1 MAENIVAGLFGLTPE
16 MYGEQQRRS
25 ALREGIDLA
34 KLTPGEAGAAMTYA
48 GARGLGGAIGGA
60 MGIEDPQLKLISAR
74 NSVFQQID
82 QSNPESMLQGIKMLG
97 QMGDQQGAMALAQ
110 YARQAQ
116 SEMAQTQQRRAA
128 ETASL
133 AQAAKTQLGIDQEK
147 QLRDE
152 LSKLPKDATQDD
164 ILAVLTKYGSPD
176 RVIAALTASADK
188 AAQRETTLTLGRE
201 RIQAKLESDLRDAKN
216 DKEREEARIEARKE
230 LAKLSASLAA
240 SLKTPPAP
248 SLTTIVNPE
257 NPNETITVDARVYK
271 GGGKG
276 AEGVIGVG
284 KPSAAQEKASL
295 LKAQMGKDIDFA
307 ITELTSVTKDGGLID
322 QSTGSG
328 AGRLADIGAGFFG
341 QATEGAIAIGKLKPI
356 QDLVL
361 KMIPRF
367 EGPQSDK
374 DTQSYKEAAG
384 QLADPTLPT
393 KIRKE
398 AGKTVLRLMQSRKSQ
413 FVSPELASEGI
424 GASQPSNAAR
434 SLSAED
440 QQALNWANSN
450 PNDPRSA
457 QIKTRLEGK

>member
-16 MYGEQQRRS
+16 MYGQQQRVG
-25 ALREGIDLA
+25 AMNEGIALA
-34 KLTPGEAGAAMTYA
+34 QLDPAARGAALTYG
-48 GARGLGGAIGGA
+48 GAKGLGGAIAGA

-74 NSVFQQID
+74 NTIAQQID
-82 QSNPESMLQGIKMLG
+82 QTDPESILKGAQMLAQA
-97 QMGDQQGAMALAQ
+97 GDQQGAMALAQ

-116 SEMAQTQQRRAA
+116 ESLAQTQQRRAA
-128 ETASL
+128 ALSSQAT
-133 AQAAKTQLGIDQEK
+133 AAKTQLSIDQETK
-147 QLRDE
+147 LRDE
-152 LSKLPKDATQDD
+152 LSKLPQGATQDD

-216 DKEREEARIEARKE
+216 DKEREEARIQARKE
-230 LAKLSASLAA
+230 LAQLTSSLAA

-248 SLTTIVNPE
+248 SLTTIVNPD

-271 GGGKG
+271 GGGRG
-276 AEGVIGVG
+276 AEGVIGLG
-284 KPSAAQEKASL
+284 KPSATQEKASL

-328 AGRLADIGAGFFG
+328 AGRLTDIGAGFFG
-341 QATEGAIAIGKLKPI
+341 QATPGAIAIGKLKPI

-361 KMIPRF
+361 KMVPRF

-398 AGKTVLRLMQSRKSQ
+398 AGKTVLRLMQSRKNQ
-413 FVSPELASEGI
+413 FVTPELASEGI
-424 GASQPSNAAR
+424 TNTQPSTGGNSVTAPNGQVFNFPNAEAAAQFRR
-434 SLSAED
+434 SLE
-440 QQALNWANSN
+440 
-450 PNDPRSA
+450 R
-457 QIKTRLEGK
+457 

>member
-1 MAENIVAGLFGLTPE
+1 MAENIVAGLFGLTPQ

-48 GARGLGGAIGGA
+48 GARGLGGAIAGA

-74 NSVFQQID
+74 NTIAQQID
-82 QSNPESMLQGIKMLG
+82 QTNPESILQGAQMLA
-97 QMGDQQGAMALAQ
+97 QAGDQQGAMALAQ

-116 SEMAQTQQRRAA
+116 ESIAQTQQRRAA
-128 ETASL
+128 ETSSL
-133 AQAAKTQLGIDQEK
+133 ATAAKTQFGIDQEK
-147 QLRDE
+147 ELR
-152 LSKLPKDATQDD
+152 SKLSELGPNPSQDQ
-164 ILAVLTKYGSPD
+164 ITAVLTQYGPPEK
-176 RVIAALTASADK
+176 VLAALQGSADR
-188 AAQRETTLTLGRE
+188 AAQRETTLQLGRE
-201 RIQAKLESDLRDAKN
+201 RIQAKLDSDLRDAKN

-230 LAKLSASLAA
+230 LAKLTSSLAA

-248 SLTTIVNPE
+248 SLTTIVNPD

-271 GGGKG
+271 GGGRG
-276 AEGVIGVG
+276 AEGVIGLG
-284 KPSAAQEKASL
+284 KPSATQEKASL

-307 ITELTSVTKDGGLID
+307 ITELTSVTKEGGLID

-328 AGRLADIGAGFFG
+328 AGRLTDIGAGFFG
-341 QATEGAIAIGKLKPI
+341 QATPGAIAIGKLKPI

-398 AGKTVLRLMQSRKSQ
+398 AGKTVLRLMQSRKNQ
-413 FVSPELASEGI
+413 FVTPELASEGI
-424 GASQPSNAAR
+424 TTTQPSTGGNSVTAPNGQVFNFPTAEAAAQFRR
-434 SLSAED
+434 SLE
-440 QQALNWANSN
+440 
-450 PNDPRSA
+450 R
-457 QIKTRLEGK
+457 

>member
-1 MAENIVAGLFGLTPE
+1 MADIIPSLFGMTPE
-16 MYGEQQRRS
+16 MYGQQQQTSDLRRGV
-25 ALREGIDLA
+25 ELA
-34 KLTPGEAGAAMTYA
+34 QLSPEARGAAMTYA
-48 GARGLGGAIGGA
+48 GAAGIGRGVGGMLGA
-60 MGIEDPQLKLISAR
+60 EDPQLKIISTR
-74 NSVFQQID
+74 NAIAQQID
-82 QSNPESMLQGIKMLG
+82 QTNPESILKGAQMLAQA
-97 QMGDQQGAMALAQ
+97 GDQQGAMALAQ

-128 ETASL
+128 EQSSL
-133 AQAAKTQLGIDQEK
+133 ATAAKIQLSIKQEED
-147 QLRDE
+147 LRAE
-152 LSKLPKDATQDD
+152 LSKLGPDATQDQ
-164 ILAVLTKYGSPD
+164 ILSVVTKYGPPD
-176 RVIAALTASADK
+176 KVMAVLQRSADL
-188 AAQRETTLTLGRE
+188 AAQRETTLQLGRE
-201 RIQAKLESDLRDAKN
+201 KIQAKLESDLRDAKN
-216 DKEREEARIEARKE
+216 DKEREEARIQARKE
-230 LAKLSASLAA
+230 IAQLTS

-248 SLTTIVNPE
+248 SLTTIVNPD

-276 AEGVIGVG
+276 AEGVIGMG
-284 KPSAAQEKASL
+284 KPSATQEKASL

-361 KMIPRF
+361 KMVPRF

-398 AGKTVLRLMQSRKSQ
+398 AGKTVLRLMQSRKNQ

-424 GASQPSNAAR
+424 TNTQPSTGGNSVTAPNGQVFNFPTAEAAAQFRR
-434 SLSAED
+434 SLE
-440 QQALNWANSN
+440 
-450 PNDPRSA
+450 R
-457 QIKTRLEGK
+457 

>member
-1 MAENIVAGLFGLTPE
+1 MAETNIVAGLFGMNPQ
-16 MYGEQQRRS
+16 MYERQQYQQD
-25 ALREGIDLA
+25 LQQGYDLA
-34 KLTPGEAGAAMTYA
+34 RLDPGAAARAQLPA
-48 GARGLGGAIGGA
+48 GIGQLGRGIAGA

-74 NSVFQQID
+74 NSIAQQID
-82 QSNPESMLQGIKMLG
+82 QTNPESILKGAQMLA

-116 SEMAQTQQRRAA
+116 GEMAQTQQRRAA
-128 ETASL
+128 EQSSL
-133 AQAAKTQLGIDQEK
+133 ATAAKAQFGLKQEE

-152 LSKLPKDATQDD
+152 LSKLGPNPTQEQ
-164 ILAVLTKYGSPD
+164 IISVVTKYGPAD
-176 RVIAALTASADK
+176 KVLATLQGSADR
-188 AAQRETTLTLGRE
+188 AAQREATLILGRE

-216 DKEREEARIEARKE
+216 DKEREEARIQARKE
-230 LAKLSASLAA
+230 LAQLTSSLAA

-248 SLTTIVNPE
+248 TLTTIVNPD
-257 NPNETITVDARVYK
+257 NPSETITVDARVYK

-276 AEGVIGVG
+276 AEGVIGAG
-284 KPSAAQEKASL
+284 KPSATQEKASL

-307 ITELTSVTKDGGLID
+307 ITELTNVTKDGGLID

-361 KMIPRF
+361 KMVPRF

-398 AGKTVLRLMQSRKSQ
+398 AGRTVLRLMQSRKNQ

-424 GASQPSNAAR
+424 STTQSSGGTGTAQ
-434 SLSAED
+434 
-440 QQALNWANSN
+440 N
-450 PNDPRSA
+450 P
-457 QIKTRLEGK
+457 IVLK

>member
-25 ALREGIDLA
+25 ALQEGITLA
-34 KLTPGEAGAAMTYA
+34 QLDPAARGAAMTYA
-48 GARGLGGAIGGA
+48 GARGLGNAIGGA
-60 MGIEDPQLKLISAR
+60 FGVEDPQLKMISAR
-74 NSVFQQID
+74 NSIAQQID
-82 QSNPESMLQGIKMLG
+82 QTNPESILKGAQMLA

-116 SEMAQTQQRRAA
+116 ESAAQTQQRRAA
-128 ETASL
+128 ALSSEAT
-133 AQAAKTQLGIDQEK
+133 AAKTQLSIDQETK
-147 QLRDE
+147 LRDE
-152 LSKLPKDATQDD
+152 LSKLGPNATQEQ
-164 ILAVLTKYGSPD
+164 ILSVVTKYGPPD
-176 RVIAALTASADK
+176 KVMAVLQRSADL
-188 AAQRETTLTLGRE
+188 AAQRETTLQLGRE
-201 RIQAKLESDLRDAKN
+201 KIQAKLEADLRDAKN
-216 DKEREEARIEARKE
+216 DKEREEARIQARKD
-230 LAKLSASLAA
+230 LAQLTSSLAA

-248 SLTTIVNPE
+248 SLTTIVNPD

-276 AEGVIGVG
+276 AEGVIGAG

-295 LKAQMGKDIDFA
+295 LKAQMSKDIDFA
-307 ITELTSVTKDGGLID
+307 ITELSNVTKDGGLID

-361 KMIPRF
+361 KMVPRF

-398 AGKTVLRLMQSRKSQ
+398 AGKTVLRLMQSRKNQ

-424 GASQPSNAAR
+424 TNTQPSAGGNSVTAPNGQVFNFPTAAAA
-434 SLSAED
+434 AEF
-440 QQALNWANSN
+440 
-450 PNDPRSA
+450 R
-457 QIKTRLEGK
+457 RLLER

>member
-16 MYGEQQRRS
+16 MYGQQQRVG
-25 ALREGIDLA
+25 AMNEGIALA
-34 KLTPGEAGAAMTYA
+34 QLDPAARGAALTYG
-48 GARGLGGAIGGA
+48 GAKGLGGAIAGA

-74 NSVFQQID
+74 NTIAQQID
-82 QSNPESMLQGIKMLG
+82 QTNPESILQGAQMLA
-97 QMGDQQGAMALAQ
+97 QAGDQQGAMALAQ

-116 SEMAQTQQRRAA
+116 ESLAQTQQRRAA
-128 ETASL
+128 ALSSQAT
-133 AQAAKTQLGIDQEK
+133 AAKTQLSIDQETK
-147 QLRDE
+147 LRDE
-152 LSKLPKDATQDD
+152 LSKLPQGATQDD

-216 DKEREEARIEARKE
+216 DKEREEARIQARKE
-230 LAKLSASLAA
+230 LAQLTSSLAA

-248 SLTTIVNPE
+248 SLTTIVNPD

-271 GGGKG
+271 GGGRG
-276 AEGVIGVG
+276 AEGVIGLG
-284 KPSAAQEKASL
+284 KPSATQEKASL

-328 AGRLADIGAGFFG
+328 AGRLTDIGAGFFG
-341 QATEGAIAIGKLKPI
+341 QATPGAIAIGKLKPI

-361 KMIPRF
+361 KMVPRF

-398 AGKTVLRLMQSRKSQ
+398 AGKTVLRLMQSRKNQ
-413 FVSPELASEGI
+413 FVTPELASEGI
-424 GASQPSNAAR
+424 TNTQPSTGGNSVTAPNGQVFNFPNAEAAAQFRR
-434 SLSAED
+434 SLE
-440 QQALNWANSN
+440 
-450 PNDPRSA
+450 R
-457 QIKTRLEGK
+457 

>member
-1 MAENIVAGLFGLTPE
+1 MTENIVAGLFGLTPE
-16 MYGEQQRRS
+16 MYGQQQRVS
-25 ALREGIDLA
+25 ALNEGITLA
-34 KLTPGEAGAAMTYA
+34 QLDPAARGAAMTYA
-48 GARGLGGAIGGA
+48 GARGLGGAIAGA
-60 MGIEDPQLKLISAR
+60 MGIEDPQLKMISNR
-74 NSVFQQID
+74 NAIFQQID
-82 QSNPESMLQGIKMLG
+82 QSNPESMVQGIKMLS
-97 QMGDQQGAMALAQ
+97 QAGDQQGAMVLAE
-110 YARQAQ
+110 YYRKAQ
-116 SEMAQTQQRRAA
+116 GEMAQTQQRRAA
-128 ETASL
+128 EQSSL
-133 AQAAKTQLGIDQEK
+133 ATAAKAQFGLKQEE

-152 LSKLPKDATQDD
+152 LSKLGPNPTQEQ
-164 ILAVLTKYGSPD
+164 IISVVTKYGPAD
-176 RVIAALTASADK
+176 KVLATLQGSADR
-188 AAQRETTLTLGRE
+188 AAQREATLILGRE

-216 DKEREEARIEARKE
+216 DKEREEARIQARKE
-230 LAKLSASLAA
+230 LAQLTSSLAA

-248 SLTTIVNPE
+248 TLTTIVNPD
-257 NPNETITVDARVYK
+257 NPSETITVDARVYK

-276 AEGVIGVG
+276 AEGVIGAG
-284 KPSAAQEKASL
+284 KPSATQEKASL

-307 ITELTSVTKDGGLID
+307 ITELTNVTKDGGLID

-361 KMIPRF
+361 KMVPRF

-398 AGKTVLRLMQSRKSQ
+398 AGRTVLRLMQSRKNQ

-424 GASQPSNAAR
+424 STTQSSGGTGTAQ
-434 SLSAED
+434 
-440 QQALNWANSN
+440 N
-450 PNDPRSA
+450 P
-457 QIKTRLEGK
+457 IVLK

>member
-16 MYGEQQRRS
+16 MYGEQQRRG
-25 ALREGIDLA
+25 ALREGIELA
-34 KLTPGEAGAAMTYA
+34 QLDPAARGAAMTYA
-48 GARGLGGAIGGA
+48 GAKGLGGAIAGA
-60 MGIEDPQLKLISAR
+60 MGVQDPVLNRMTQRNQLLQEVDI
-74 NSVFQQID
+74 
-82 QSNPESMLQGIKMLG
+82 SNPESMIQVAKKATSI
-97 QMGDQQGAMALAQ
+97 GDNEFAMALVDK
-110 YARQAQ
+110 ARKTQ
-116 SEMAQTQQRRAA
+116 SEIALAQQRRAA
-128 ETASL
+128 EQSSL
-133 AQAAKTQLGIDQEK
+133 ATAAKTQLSIDQETK
-147 QLRDE
+147 LRDE
-152 LSKLPKDATQDD
+152 LSKLGPNATQEQ
-164 ILAVLTKYGSPD
+164 ILSVVTKYGPPD
-176 RVIAALTASADK
+176 KVMAVLQRSADL
-188 AAQRETTLTLGRE
+188 AAQRETTLQLGRE
-201 RIQAKLESDLRDAKN
+201 KIQAKLESDLRDAKN
-216 DKEREEARIEARKE
+216 DKEREEARIQARKD
-230 LAKLSASLAA
+230 LAQLTSSLAA

-248 SLTTIVNPE
+248 SLTTIVNPD

-276 AEGVIGVG
+276 AEGVIGAG

-307 ITELTSVTKDGGLID
+307 ITELSNVTKDGGLID

-361 KMIPRF
+361 KMVPRF

-398 AGKTVLRLMQSRKSQ
+398 AGKTVLRLMQSRKNQ

-424 GASQPSNAAR
+424 STTQSSGGTGTAQ
-434 SLSAED
+434 
-440 QQALNWANSN
+440 N
-450 PNDPRSA
+450 P
-457 QIKTRLEGK
+457 IVLK

>member
-16 MYGEQQRRS
+16 MYGQQQRRS
-25 ALREGIDLA
+25 ALQEGIDLA
-34 KLTPGEAGAAMTYA
+34 QLDPSARGAALTYA
-48 GARGLGGAIGGA
+48 GARGLTGAIAGA
-60 MGIEDPQLKLISAR
+60 LGVQDPALMRMTQRNQLLQEMDI
-74 NSVFQQID
+74 
-82 QSNPESMLQGIKMLG
+82 SNPESLIQIAKKATNI
-97 QMGDQQGAMALAQ
+97 GDNEFAMALIDK
-110 YARQAQ
+110 ARQTQ
-116 SEMAQTQQRRAA
+116 SEMALTQQRRAA
-128 ETASL
+128 EAASL
-133 AQAAKTQLGIDQEK
+133 ATAAKTQFGIDQEK
-147 QLRDE
+147 ELR
-152 LSKLPKDATQDD
+152 SKLSELGPNPSQDQ
-164 ILAVLTKYGSPD
+164 ITGVLTQYGPPEK
-176 RVIAALTASADK
+176 VLAALQGSADR
-188 AAQRETTLTLGRE
+188 AAQRETTLQLGRE
-201 RIQAKLESDLRDAKN
+201 KIQAKLESDLRDAKN

-230 LAKLSASLAA
+230 LAKLTSSLAA

-248 SLTTIVNPE
+248 SLTTIVNPD

-295 LKAQMGKDIDFA
+295 LKAQMSKDIDFA
-307 ITELTSVTKDGGLID
+307 ITELTNVTKEGGLID

-328 AGRLADIGAGFFG
+328 AGRLTDIGAGFFG
-341 QATEGAIAIGKLKPI
+341 QATPGAIAIGKLKPI

-361 KMIPRF
+361 KMVPRF

-398 AGKTVLRLMQSRKSQ
+398 AGKTVLRLMQSRKNQ

-424 GASQPSNAAR
+424 TTTQPSAGGNSVTAPNGQVFNFPTAEAAAQFRR
-434 SLSAED
+434 SLE
-440 QQALNWANSN
+440 
-450 PNDPRSA
+450 R
-457 QIKTRLEGK
+457 

>member
-1 MAENIVAGLFGLTPE
+1 M
-16 MYGEQQRRS
+16 
-25 ALREGIDLA
+25 LA
-34 KLTPGEAGAAMTYA
+34 QA
-48 GARGLGGAIGGA
+48 
-60 MGIEDPQLKLISAR
+60 
-74 NSVFQQID
+74 
-82 QSNPESMLQGIKMLG
+82 
-97 QMGDQQGAMALAQ
+97 GDQQGAFALAQ

-116 SEMAQTQQRRAA
+116 ESIAQTQQRRAA
-128 ETASL
+128 EQSSL
-133 AQAAKTQLGIDQEK
+133 ATAAKTQLSIKQEEK
-147 QLRDE
+147 LRDE
-152 LSKLPKDATQDD
+152 LSKLPEGATQEQ
-164 ILAVLTKYGSPD
+164 ILSIVTKYGSPD
-176 RVIAALTASADK
+176 KVLAALQGSADR
-188 AAQRETTLTLGRE
+188 AAQREATLTLGRE

-216 DKEREEARIEARKE
+216 DKEREEARIQARKE
-230 LAKLSASLAA
+230 LAQLTASLAA

-276 AEGVIGVG
+276 AEGVIGAG

-307 ITELTSVTKDGGLID
+307 ITELSNVTKEGGLID

-361 KMIPRF
+361 KMVPRF

-398 AGKTVLRLMQSRKSQ
+398 AGKTVLRLMQSRKNQ

-424 GASQPSNAAR
+424 ATTQPSVGTGTA
-434 SLSAED
+434 
-440 QQALNWANSN
+440 QN
-450 PNDPRSA
+450 P
-457 QIKTRLEGK
+457 IVLK

>member
-34 KLTPGEAGAAMTYA
+34 SLTPGQAGAAMTYA
-48 GARGLGGAIGGA
+48 GARGLTGAIAGA
-60 MGIEDPQLKLISAR
+60 LGVQDPSLMRMTQRNQLL
-74 NSVFQQID
+74 QEID
-82 QSNPESMLQGIKMLG
+82 ISNPESLIQVAKKATSI
-97 QMGDQQGAMALAQ
+97 GDNEFAMALVDK
-110 YARQAQ
+110 ARQAQ
-116 SEMAQTQQRRAA
+116 ESIAQTQQRRAA
-128 ETASL
+128 EQSSL
-133 AQAAKTQLGIDQEK
+133 ATAAKIQFGLKQEE

-152 LSKLPKDATQDD
+152 LSKLGPNPTQEQ
-164 ILAVLTKYGSPD
+164 ILSVVTKYGPAD
-176 RVIAALTASADK
+176 KVLATLQGSADR
-188 AAQRETTLTLGRE
+188 AAQREATLTLGRE

-216 DKEREEARIEARKE
+216 DKEREEARIQARKD
-230 LAKLSASLAA
+230 LAQLTSTLAA

-248 SLTTIVNPE
+248 TLTTIVNPD
-257 NPNETITVDARVYK
+257 NPSETITVDARVYK

-276 AEGVIGVG
+276 AEGVIGMG
-284 KPSAAQEKASL
+284 KPSATQEKASL

-307 ITELTSVTKDGGLID
+307 ITELTNVTKDGGLID

-341 QATEGAIAIGKLKPI
+341 QATQGAIAIGKLKPI
-356 QDLVL
+356 QDVVL
-361 KMIPRF
+361 KMVPRF

-398 AGKTVLRLMQSRKSQ
+398 AGKTVLRLMQSRKNQ

-424 GASQPSNAAR
+424 STTQSSGGTGTAQ
-434 SLSAED
+434 
-440 QQALNWANSN
+440 N
-450 PNDPRSA
+450 P
-457 QIKTRLEGK
+457 IVLK

>member
-48 GARGLGGAIGGA
+48 GARGLGGAIAGA
-60 MGIEDPQLKLISAR
+60 LGVQDPALMRMTQRNQLL
-74 NSVFQQID
+74 QEID
-82 QSNPESMLQGIKMLG
+82 ISNPESLIQVAKKATSI
-97 QMGDQQGAMALAQ
+97 GDNEFAMALVDK
-110 YARQAQ
+110 ARQAQ
-116 SEMAQTQQRRAA
+116 ESIAQTQQRRAA
-128 ETASL
+128 ETSSL
-133 AQAAKTQLGIDQEK
+133 ATAAKIQFGLKQEE

-152 LSKLPKDATQDD
+152 LSKLGPNPTQEQ
-164 ILAVLTKYGSPD
+164 ILSVVTKYGPAD
-176 RVIAALTASADK
+176 KVLATLQGSADR
-188 AAQRETTLTLGRE
+188 AAQREATLTLGRE

-216 DKEREEARIEARKE
+216 DKEREEARIQARKD
-230 LAKLSASLAA
+230 LAQLTSTLAA

-276 AEGVIGVG
+276 AEGVIGAG
-284 KPSAAQEKASL
+284 KPSATQEKASL

-328 AGRLADIGAGFFG
+328 AGRLADVGAGFFG
-341 QATEGAIAIGKLKPI
+341 QATSGAIAIGKLKPI
-356 QDLVL
+356 QDVVL
-361 KMIPRF
+361 KMVPRF

-398 AGKTVLRLMQSRKSQ
+398 AGKTVLRLMQSRKNQ

-424 GASQPSNAAR
+424 TNTQPSVGTGTA
-434 SLSAED
+434 
-440 QQALNWANSN
+440 QN
-450 PNDPRSA
+450 P
-457 QIKTRLEGK
+457 IVLK

>member
-16 MYGEQQRRS
+16 MYGQQQRRS
-25 ALREGIDLA
+25 ALQEGIDLA
-34 KLTPGEAGAAMTYA
+34 QLDPAARGAALTYA
-48 GARGLGGAIGGA
+48 GARGLTGAIGGA
-60 MGIEDPQLKLISAR
+60 MGIEDPQLKLISTR
-74 NSVFQQID
+74 NTIAQQID
-82 QSNPESMLQGIKMLG
+82 QTNPESILKGAQMLAQA
-97 QMGDQQGAMALAQ
+97 GDQQGAMALAQ

-116 SEMAQTQQRRAA
+116 ESIAQTQQRRAA
-128 ETASL
+128 ETSSL
-133 AQAAKTQLGIDQEK
+133 ATAAKTQLGIDQEK

-201 RIQAKLESDLRDAKN
+201 RIQAKLDSDLRDAKN

-230 LAKLSASLAA
+230 LAKLTSSLAA

-248 SLTTIVNPE
+248 SLTTIVNPD

-271 GGGKG
+271 GGGRG
-276 AEGVIGVG
+276 AEGVIGLG
-284 KPSAAQEKASL
+284 KPSATQEKASL

-328 AGRLADIGAGFFG
+328 AGRLTDIGAGFFG
-341 QATEGAIAIGKLKPI
+341 QATPGAIAIGKLKPI

-361 KMIPRF
+361 KMVPRF

-398 AGKTVLRLMQSRKSQ
+398 AGKTVLRLMQSRKNQ
-413 FVSPELASEGI
+413 FVTPELASEGI
-424 GASQPSNAAR
+424 TTTQPSVGTGTA
-434 SLSAED
+434 
-440 QQALNWANSN
+440 QN
-450 PNDPRSA
+450 P
-457 QIKTRLEGK
+457 IVLK

>member
-1 MAENIVAGLFGLTPE
+1 MAENIVAGLFGLNPQ

-25 ALREGIDLA
+25 ALQEGIDLA
-34 KLTPGEAGAAMTYA
+34 QLDPASRGAAMTYA
-48 GARGLGGAIGGA
+48 GAKGLGGAIAGA

-74 NSVFQQID
+74 NTIAQQID
-82 QSNPESMLQGIKMLG
+82 QSDPESILKGAQMLAQA
-97 QMGDQQGAMALAQ
+97 GDQQGAMALAQ

-116 SEMAQTQQRRAA
+116 ESLAQTQQRRAA
-128 ETASL
+128 ALSSQAT
-133 AQAAKTQLGIDQEK
+133 AAKTQLSIDQETK
-147 QLRDE
+147 LRDE
-152 LSKLPKDATQDD
+152 LSKLPQGATQDD

-216 DKEREEARIEARKE
+216 DKEREEARIQARKE
-230 LAKLSASLAA
+230 LAQLTSSLAA

-248 SLTTIVNPE
+248 SLTTIVNPD

-271 GGGKG
+271 GGGRG
-276 AEGVIGVG
+276 AEGVIGLG
-284 KPSAAQEKASL
+284 KPSATQEKASL

-328 AGRLADIGAGFFG
+328 AGRLTDIGAGFFG
-341 QATEGAIAIGKLKPI
+341 QATPGAIAIGKLKPI

-361 KMIPRF
+361 KMVPRF

-398 AGKTVLRLMQSRKSQ
+398 AGKTVLRLMQSRKNQ

-424 GASQPSNAAR
+424 TNTQPSTGGNSVTAPNGQVFNFPNAEAAAQFRR
-434 SLSAED
+434 SLE
-440 QQALNWANSN
+440 
-450 PNDPRSA
+450 R
-457 QIKTRLEGK
+457 

>member
-16 MYGEQQRRS
+16 MYGERQRTS
-25 ALREGIDLA
+25 ALAEGIKLA
-34 KLTPGEAGAAMTYA
+34 ELDPASRGAAMTYA
-48 GARGLGGAIGGA
+48 GARGLGGAIAGA

-74 NSVFQQID
+74 NTIAQQID
-82 QSNPESMLQGIKMLG
+82 QANPESILKGAQMLS

-116 SEMAQTQQRRAA
+116 ESLAQTQQRRAA
-128 ETASL
+128 ALSSQAT
-133 AQAAKTQLGIDQEK
+133 AAKTQLTIDQETK
-147 QLRDE
+147 LRDE
-152 LSKLPKDATQDD
+152 LSKLPQGATQDD

-188 AAQRETTLTLGRE
+188 AAQREATLTLGRE
-201 RIQAKLESDLRDAKN
+201 KIQAKLEADLRDAKN
-216 DKEREEARIEARKE
+216 DKEREEARIQARKE
-230 LAKLSASLAA
+230 LAQLTSSLAA

-248 SLTTIVNPE
+248 TLTTIVNPD
-257 NPNETITVDARVYK
+257 NPNETITVDARIYK

-276 AEGVIGVG
+276 AEGVIGLG
-284 KPSAAQEKASL
+284 KPSATQEKASL

-307 ITELTSVTKDGGLID
+307 ITELTNVTKDGGLID

-398 AGKTVLRLMQSRKSQ
+398 AGKTVLRLMQSRKNQ

-424 GASQPSNAAR
+424 STTQSSGGTGTAQ
-434 SLSAED
+434 
-440 QQALNWANSN
+440 N
-450 PNDPRSA
+450 P
-457 QIKTRLEGK
+457 IVLK

>member
-1 MAENIVAGLFGLTPE
+1 MATSNIVAGLFGLTPQ

-25 ALREGIDLA
+25 ALQEGIALA
-34 KLTPGEAGAAMTYA
+34 QLDPASRGAAMTYA
-48 GARGLGGAIGGA
+48 GARGLGGAIAGA
-60 MGIEDPQLKLISAR
+60 MGIEDPQLKMISNR
-74 NSVFQQID
+74 NSIFQQID
-82 QSNPESMLQGIKMLG
+82 QSNPESMVQGIKMLS
-97 QMGDQQGAMALAQ
+97 QSGDQQGAMALAD
-110 YARQAQ
+110 YYRQAQ
-116 SEMAQTQQRRAA
+116 GEMAQTQQRRAA
-128 ETASL
+128 EQASL
-133 AQAAKTQLGIDQEK
+133 ATASKTQLGIDQEK

-152 LSKLPKDATQDD
+152 LSKLPPDATQEQ
-164 ILAVLTKYGSPD
+164 ILAVVTKYGSPD
-176 RVIAALTASADK
+176 RVLASLSASADK

-216 DKEREEARIEARKE
+216 DKEREQARIEARKE
-230 LAKLSASLAA
+230 LAQLAA
-240 SLKTPPAP
+240 SFKTAPAP

-276 AEGVIGVG
+276 AEGVIGMG
-284 KPSAAQEKASL
+284 KPSATQEKASL
-295 LKAQMGKDIDFA
+295 LKAQMAKDIDFA

-328 AGRLADIGAGFFG
+328 AGRLADVGAGFFG
-341 QATEGAIAIGKLKPI
+341 KATEGAIAIGKLKPI

-398 AGKTVLRLMQSRKSQ
+398 AGRTVLRLMQSRKNQ

-424 GASQPSNAAR
+424 TNTQSSGGTGTAQ
-434 SLSAED
+434 
-440 QQALNWANSN
+440 N
-450 PNDPRSA
+450 P
-457 QIKTRLEGK
+457 IVLK

>member
-1 MAENIVAGLFGLTPE
+1 MATDIAGLFGLTPQ
-16 MYGEQQRRS
+16 MYEQGIRQS
-25 ALREGIDLA
+25 AMNEGAAFARMAPEDRAIA
-34 KLTPGEAGAAMTYA
+34 GIYSAGA
-48 GARGLGGAIGGA
+48 GLGRTAGG
-60 MGIEDPQLKLISAR
+60 MLGVEDPQMKLISAR
-74 NSVFQQID
+74 QQIMSQTD
-82 QSNPESMLQGIKMLG
+82 QSDPQSLANAAKQLNA
-97 QMGDQQGAMALAQ
+97 MGDTQGAMALMDF
-110 YARQAQ
+110 ARKAQ
-116 SEMAQTQQRRAA
+116 SEMALVGQRRAA

-133 AQAAKTQLGIDQEK
+133 AQAAKTNLTIRQEEELRTKLSQLG
-147 QLRDE
+147 
-152 LSKLPKDATQDD
+152 PNPTQDQV
-164 ILAVLTKYGSPD
+164 IGVLTQYGPPEK
-176 RVIAALTASADK
+176 VLAALTLSADK

-216 DKEREEARIEARKE
+216 DKEREEARIQARKD
-230 LAKLSASLAA
+230 LAQLSASLAA

-248 SLTTIVNPE
+248 TLTTIVNPE

-276 AEGVIGVG
+276 AEGVIGMG
-284 KPSAAQEKASL
+284 KPSATQEKASL

-328 AGRLADIGAGFFG
+328 AGRLTDIGVGFFG
-341 QATEGAIAIGKLKPI
+341 QATPGAIAIGKLKPI

-361 KMIPRF
+361 KMVPRF

-398 AGKTVLRLMQSRKSQ
+398 AGKTVLRLMQSRKNQ

-424 GASQPSNAAR
+424 TTTQPSVGTGTA
-434 SLSAED
+434 
-440 QQALNWANSN
+440 QN
-450 PNDPRSA
+450 P
-457 QIKTRLEGK
+457 IVLK

>member
-1 MAENIVAGLFGLTPE
+1 MNPQ

-25 ALREGIDLA
+25 ALQEGITLA
-34 KLTPGEAGAAMTYA
+34 QLDPAARGAAMTYA
-48 GARGLGGAIGGA
+48 GARGLGTAIGGA
-60 MGIEDPQLKLISAR
+60 MGVQDPQLQLISTR
-74 NSVFQQID
+74 NTIAQQID
-82 QSNPESMLQGIKMLG
+82 QTNPESILKGAQMLAQA
-97 QMGDQQGAMALAQ
+97 GDQQGAMALAQ

-128 ETASL
+128 EQSSL
-133 AQAAKTQLGIDQEK
+133 ATAAKTQLSIRQEE

-152 LSKLPKDATQDD
+152 LSKLPEGATQEQ
-164 ILAVLTKYGSPD
+164 ILGVVTKYGSPD
-176 RVIAALTASADK
+176 KVLAALQGSADR
-188 AAQRETTLTLGRE
+188 AAQREVTLTLGRE
-201 RIQAKLESDLRDAKN
+201 KIQAKLESDLRDAKN
-216 DKEREEARIEARKE
+216 DKEREEARIQARKD
-230 LAKLSASLAA
+230 LAQLTSSLAA

-248 SLTTIVNPE
+248 SLTTIVNPD

-276 AEGVIGVG
+276 AEGVIGAG

-307 ITELTSVTKDGGLID
+307 ITELSNVTKDGGLID

-361 KMIPRF
+361 KMVPRF

-398 AGKTVLRLMQSRKSQ
+398 AGKTVLRLMQSRKNQ

-424 GASQPSNAAR
+424 TNTQPSTGGNSVTAPNGQVFNFPTAAAAAEFRR
-434 SLSAED
+434 SLE
-440 QQALNWANSN
+440 
-450 PNDPRSA
+450 R
-457 QIKTRLEGK
+457 

>member
-1 MAENIVAGLFGLTPE
+1 MAENIVAGLFGMTPE
-16 MYGEQQRRS
+16 MYQGQQYQQ
-25 ALREGIDLA
+25 DLKKGYELA
-34 KLTPGEAGAAMTYA
+34 QLDPGAAARAQLGASVGQLGRGFAGA
-48 GARGLGGAIGGA
+48 L
-60 MGIEDPQLKLISAR
+60 GIEDPQLKLISAR
-74 NSVFQQID
+74 NAIAQQID
-82 QSNPESMLQGIKMLG
+82 QNDPKSILKAAQLLA
-97 QMGDQQGAMALAQ
+97 QAGDQQGAMALAQ

-116 SEMAQTQQRRAA
+116 ESMAQTQQRRAA
-128 ETASL
+128 EQASL
-133 AQAAKTQLGIDQEK
+133 ATTAKTQLSIRQEE

-152 LSKLPKDATQDD
+152 LSKLPPDATQDQ
-164 ILAVLTKYGSPD
+164 ILGVVTKYGSPD
-176 RVIAALTASADK
+176 KVLATLQGSADRV
-188 AAQRETTLTLGRE
+188 AQREATLLLGRE
-201 RIQAKLESDLRDAKN
+201 KIQAKLEADLRDAKN
-216 DKEREEARIEARKE
+216 DKEREEARIQARKD
-230 LAKLSASLAA
+230 LAQLTSTLAA

-248 SLTTIVNPE
+248 TLTTIVNPD
-257 NPNETITVDARVYK
+257 NPSETITVDARVYK

-276 AEGVIGVG
+276 AEGVIGMG
-284 KPSAAQEKASL
+284 KPSATQEKASL

-307 ITELTSVTKDGGLID
+307 ITELTSVTKEGGLID

-398 AGKTVLRLMQSRKSQ
+398 AGRTVLRLMQSRKNQ

-424 GASQPSNAAR
+424 STTQSSGGTGTAQ
-434 SLSAED
+434 
-440 QQALNWANSN
+440 N
-450 PNDPRSA
+450 P
-457 QIKTRLEGK
+457 IVLK